1 MRNNNIY
8 ISDLLS
14 VHTPRKATSQQEY
27 LRQMACRRLL
37 WALLPYLGQALLGI
51 LACGILFFGVMAL
64 SLGMGG

>member
-14 VHTPRKATSQQEY
+14 IHTPRKTTSQQEY

-37 WALLPYLGQALLGI
+37 WAIIPYLGQALLAI
-51 LACGILFFGVMAL
+51 IACGIMFLGVMAL
-64 SLGMGG
+64 SLGFGG